1 MTSMRRAFLAGTT
14 IAAILLSPV
23 MPGGSPRH
31 VEPPTGQ
38 PVQTAA
44 FRWPLDPPVAIV
56 RGFAP
61 PPEPW
66 LPGHRGVDLAARP
79 GQTVRA
85 AGSGVVT
92 FAGPIA
98 GRGVLV
104 IRLTATPTGPAAD
117 GPADTAGLRITYE
130 PVHPRVHRGDRVRA
144 GQVVGQMEGSHHC
157 GVLGSCLHWGL
168 RRGDA
173 YLDPLLLVRPPRIR
187 LLPLDR
193 DPSPG
198 SWPGWKAWS
207 TSAMETK
214 ISRCPGL
221 AVDRT
226 RASRSRP
233 GSCTAAPTGAAARHR
248 STGKSTSPLGA
259 RPRSVA

>member
-130 PVHPRVHRGDRVRA
+130 PVHPRVQRGDRVRT

-168 RRGDA
+168 RRGMHTWIPCSWCGHRGSA
-173 YLDPLLLVRPPRIR
+173 CSPLTAILRPVRGRAGRLGRPPRWR
-187 LLPLDR
+187 P
-193 DPSPG
+193 
-198 SWPGWKAWS
+198 K
-207 TSAMETK
+207 SADAQDL
-214 ISRCPGL
+214 R
-221 AVDRT
+221 
-226 RASRSRP
+226 
-233 GSCTAAPTGAAARHR
+233 
-248 STGKSTSPLGA
+248 
-259 RPRSVA
+259 